1 MFVIGQINGVN
12 DVFAFVTDVNGK
24 EFRVPREWIREPMLG
39 NYYQF
44 DGTFLES
51 DVLEPTSVTAL
62 ADANGNVKLHV
73 ELKRSGRKS
82 KNGAEIYCAD
92 NFPLVIDS
100 SGLLNRFLEEEPIIR
115 HAPDRKFG
123 VWCAPR
129 KYSIDGINWKI
140 VQIDPESKPKKSV
153 PNGVSKL
160 NGRSKEC
167 VSNGGQTDECNSN
180 SPSTVPLS
188 SETKNCEEARNRR
201 LKASATVYNDIGC
214 KMCHENHLV
223 SKCPLELFNKR
234 CVACRVRGHTPS
246 GCEALHAWRREGLLT
261 YAAASAYG
269 GLPPQGSRH
278 CFACLSLYHILNDCP
293 NELLRDQYI
302 RFVEERGP
310 DQRIRTGSR
319 LEMSTVE
326 GQLICQQFPYSGR
339 KFTQKPLAFGST
351 KKVNENELFEG
362 LICSQNETHFLV
374 FSPGRRWLGRL
385 DKAKCGKD
393 SASILGM
400 WIQFKIKNKAGMK
413 FVDTRFNFT
422 RQKIIATPT
431 GDYVLIRCRLSVPPF
446 LEVSETPWCEELRTN
461 VIDKAE
467 ILKQEHHGKTIRAV
481 IGCPSQVVN
490 EDSDILKWQL
500 LEVLY

>member
-1 MFVIGQINGVN
+1 MVVIGQIDALN

-24 EFRVPREWIREPMLG
+24 EFRVPRELIREPMFG

-62 ADANGNVKLHV
+62 ANDSKALLDARAKLWDEKFGNDKCTLQKIKEMGIDSLVKKIFDSSVSEEAMEENETEQKANDNVKLHV
-73 ELKRSGRKS
+73 EVKRSGRKS

-115 HAPDRKFG
+115 HAPERKFG

-129 KYSIDGINWKI
+129 RYSIDGINWKI
-140 VQIDPESKPKKSV
+140 VQIDREIKPKKSV
-153 PNGVSKL
+153 SNGVSKM

-180 SPSTVPLS
+180 SPSTDPSLPSTTVRNSPKL
-188 SETKNCEEARNRR
+188 EE
-201 LKASATVYNDIGC
+201 
-214 KMCHENHLV
+214 
-223 SKCPLELFNKR
+223 
-234 CVACRVRGHTPS
+234 
-246 GCEALHAWRREGLLT
+246 
-261 YAAASAYG
+261 
-269 GLPPQGSRH
+269 
-278 CFACLSLYHILNDCP
+278 
-293 NELLRDQYI
+293 
-302 RFVEERGP
+302 EE
-310 DQRIRTGSR
+310 
-319 LEMSTVE
+319 E
-326 GQLICQQFPYSGR
+326 
-339 KFTQKPLAFGST
+339 
-351 KKVNENELFEG
+351 KVDENELFEG

-446 LEVSETPWCEELRTN
+446 LEVNETPWCEELRTN

-467 ILKQEHHGKTIRAV
+467 ILKQEHYGKTILAV
-481 IGCPSQVVN
+481 IGCPAQVVD
-490 EDSDILKWQL
+490 EDSYILKWQL
-500 LEVLY
+500 LSVVD